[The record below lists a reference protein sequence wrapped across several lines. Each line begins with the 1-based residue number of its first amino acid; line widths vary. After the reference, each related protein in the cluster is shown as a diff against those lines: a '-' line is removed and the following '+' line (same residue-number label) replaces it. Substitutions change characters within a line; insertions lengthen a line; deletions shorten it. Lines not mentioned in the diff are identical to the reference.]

1 MSIFIQPHFSQ
12 LNRHVALVPYQNSN
26 RKSTVKVTAVLVINY
41 INPAHTTLQTATP
54 KQTKKKKNTHSS
66 NTYSEYTRHK
76 RTYLGVVLQK
86 DVRQC

>member
-54 KQTKKKKNTHSS
+54 KQTKKKKKHSLLK
-66 NTYSEYTRHK
+66 HI
-76 RTYLGVVLQK
+76 L
-86 DVRQC
+86 